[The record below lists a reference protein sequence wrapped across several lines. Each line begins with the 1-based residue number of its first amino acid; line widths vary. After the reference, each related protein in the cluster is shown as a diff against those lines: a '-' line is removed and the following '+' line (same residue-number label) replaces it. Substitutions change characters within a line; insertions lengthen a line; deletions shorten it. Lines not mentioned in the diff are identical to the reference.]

1 MILFF
6 PPFLILYWL
15 YCDVHGWMFCNL
27 SVDPLWKLSIVII
40 DNTENVSFKNLP
52 YNNWIW
58 STIWSVRWSEIWDMI
73 RILLILYLSGFRSV
87 LNIGFSSL
95 GIHLFACL
103 SFCDS
108 GWHRFHWS
116 IRQLSDLFPMIKE
129 IFCSNEIHRDL
140 RVLNSDVCSL
150 LGWLL
155 KLPLI
160 FGSPVE
166 LSVLSF
172 LFALFF
178 FVRLLY

>member
-1 MILFF
+1 MGYDPDTSHPVPFRF
-6 PPFLILYWL
+6 PISSRYRVF
-15 YCDVHGWMFCNL
+15 
-27 SVDPLWKLSIVII
+27 
-40 DNTENVSFKNLP
+40 
-52 YNNWIW
+52 
-58 STIWSVRWSEIWDMI
+58 
-73 RILLILYLSGFRSV
+73 ILLDSFYSLVCLSLFPV
-87 LNIGFSSL
+87 DIGFIDRSSSYQFYFL
-95 GIHLFACL
+95 
-103 SFCDS
+103 
-108 GWHRFHWS
+108 
-116 IRQLSDLFPMIKE
+116 MIKE